1 MRQKIVGNGKT
12 RATVSRYTGR
22 RMARRV
28 SSSSTTPDE
37 TPADRLQATVEELS
51 QNVRVLTDIVD
62 ALREDLSWLTRNGMP
77 HQPITVIVHRM
88 PRVAGE
94 GSRGSPELSFA
105 QLPDRDPTTD
115 TLSDDQVR
123 TAVIDE
129 IVERLAVP
137 LGEVAQE
144 QLNVLL
150 SIFDHAHR
158 EVLQA
163 IRKPQTIPPEEL
175 APKKP
180 RRRKRNK
187 EPTAAVV
194 TSVPQEPTPPPG
206 LLF

>member
-1 MRQKIVGNGKT
+1 MSR
-12 RATVSRYTGR
+12 RA
-22 RMARRV
+22 
-28 SSSSTTPDE
+28 SSSSKTPDE
-37 TPADRLQATVEELS
+37 TAADRLQATVEELS

-94 GSRGSPELSFA
+94 GSRGSPELSFG

-123 TAVIDE
+123 SAVIDE

-137 LGEVAQE
+137 LGEIAQE

-158 EVLQA
+158 DVLQA
-163 IRKPQTIPPEEL
+163 IRTPQTIPPEKR
-175 APKKP
+175 APKK
-180 RRRKRNK
+180 RRQRKRK
-187 EPTAAVV
+187 DEPTAAIAP
-194 TSVPQEPTPPPG
+194 SVPQEPPPPPG

>member
-1 MRQKIVGNGKT
+1 
-12 RATVSRYTGR
+12 
-22 RMARRV
+22 MAHRV

-94 GSRGSPELSFA
+94 GSRGSPELSFG

-123 TAVIDE
+123 SAVIDE

-137 LGEVAQE
+137 LGELAQE

-150 SIFDHAHR
+150 SLVDHAHR
-158 EVLQA
+158 DVLQA
-163 IRKPQTIPPEEL
+163 IRSPPTIPPESP
-175 APKKP
+175 AQMKPKR
-180 RRRKRNK
+180 RRRKK
-187 EPTAAVV
+187 EPTPAVV
-194 TSVPQEPTPPPG
+194 PFVPQEPPPPPG

>member
-1 MRQKIVGNGKT
+1 
-12 RATVSRYTGR
+12 
-22 RMARRV
+22 MARRT
-28 SSSSTTPDE
+28 SSSSSAPEE
-37 TPADRLQATVEELS
+37 TPADRLQTTVEELS
-51 QNVRVLTDIVD
+51 QNVHVLTEIVD

-88 PRVAGE
+88 PHVVGE
-94 GSRGSPELSFA
+94 GTRDTMELSFA
-105 QLPDRDPTTD
+105 QLPDRDPTAD

-123 TAVIDE
+123 AAVIDE
-129 IVERLAVP
+129 IVERLTVP
-137 LGEVAQE
+137 LGELAQE

-158 EVLQA
+158 DVLQA

-180 RRRKRNK
+180 RRRKRK
-187 EPTAAVV
+187 EEPTAAVV
-194 TSVPQEPTPPPG
+194 QSVPQEPPPPHG

>member
-1 MRQKIVGNGKT
+1 M
-12 RATVSRYTGR
+12 S
-22 RMARRV
+22 RRV
-28 SSSSTTPDE
+28 SSSSTAPEE

-51 QNVRVLTDIVD
+51 QNVRELTDIVD
-62 ALREDLSWLTRNGMP
+62 ALREDLSWLIRNGMP
-77 HQPITVIVHRM
+77 HQPITVIVHSM

-123 TAVIDE
+123 ATVIDE

-137 LGEVAQE
+137 IGELAQE
-144 QLNVLL
+144 QLNLLL
-150 SIFDHAHR
+150 SIVDHAHR
-158 EVLQA
+158 DVLQA
-163 IRKPQTIPPEEL
+163 IRRPQTVAPEKL

-180 RRRKRNK
+180 RRRKMNE
-187 EPTAAVV
+187 EPTGAVV
-194 TSVPQEPTPPPG
+194 PSAPQDPPPPPG